1 MGYFSK
7 LSLERFHQYHDNS
20 YVSPEEQL
28 LYRLEDLYARRTE
41 LADMDYTY
49 DDRTCWNDAEL
60 RYAPPRYLNT
70 QEDVQAAI
78 AIAIDELAVRY
89 GIFVMEEPEKVTPV
103 MDEITNAQISFAD
116 FLSMPRVA

>member
-20 YVSPEEQL
+20 YVSPEKQL

-41 LADMDYTY
+41 LADTDYTY

-78 AIAIDELAVRY
+78 AMAIDELAVRY
-89 GIFVMEEPEKVTPV
+89 GIFVMEEPKKVTPV

-116 FLSMPRVA
+116 FLSMPCVA